1 MAEFEH
7 GGNLKQ
13 LAQDAGQAP
22 GNILD
27 FSANINPLGPP
38 DWLRPLISR
47 HISDLAHYPDPGA
60 TALANAAADRYHATL
75 EEVLTGNGSTE
86 LLSLLTQ
93 VAGTA
98 RAIIPVP
105 SYSDY
110 GRAARLAGMSLIE
123 LPLNE
128 SEGFKLDPARLNPLL
143 KTPATV
149 FIGHPNNPTGCL
161 CPAGALHLLAAAHPD
176 SLFIV
181 DEAFGDFVEDFDS
194 LTVNRPA
201 NVAVLLSL
209 TKIFAIPG
217 LRLGCLVAN
226 ASMIQKA
233 RERQPL
239 WSVNTLAQAVGAAA
253 LEDTAYVARS
263 RTLVRQ
269 ERDWLL
275 NELSQIS
282 GLVPYPGAANFL
294 LARLTGS
301 ANNAD
306 TLAKQLLKEHGI
318 AIRSCGNFRG
328 LDNRYFRVAVRPR
341 VENERLISA
350 LQSVTRTRRPTPT
363 PRRTPAIMFQGTT
376 SNAGKSVITSALCRI
391 LLQDGYRVAPFKS
404 QNMSLNSFVTR
415 DGGEMGRAQVVQAQ
429 ACRIEPDVRMNPVL
443 LKPNSHTGSQVIVMG
458 KPVGNMSVDEYIRYK
473 PEAFKTI
480 CRAYDELAAD
490 HDVIVL
496 EGAGSPGEVNLK
508 SHDIVNMNMARYA
521 QSPVLLVGDIDR
533 GGVFAAFVGTMEVL
547 TEWERALVAGFVVN
561 RFRGQE
567 SLLCDALDYMLRV
580 TGRPVLG
587 VVPNLSNLNLPE
599 EDSVSFKSGVIV
611 HAKQDGAAIE
621 IAVIDLPHISNF
633 TDFDAFKVE
642 PDVHL
647 RIVRSAGELGEPD
660 AVIIPGSKNTL
671 HDLSY
676 LKQTGLADRILR
688 LAAMGETEIVGI
700 CGGFQMIGREIEDPD
715 CVETASGRAN
725 GLGLLDIRT
734 IMKGEKTLL
743 RVSARHAPSELTVH
757 GYEIHHG
764 QTQSAASPPLFIR
777 TDGESIGVVDTDGR
791 IWGTY
796 LHGVFDADDFRRW
809 FINRLRTRRGLA
821 PMEGTYAAYDIEL
834 ALNELAG
841 VVRKALRIDEIY
853 RLMGLRK

>member
-1 MAEFEH
+1 M
-7 GGNLKQ
+7 
-13 LAQDAGQAP
+13 
-22 GNILD
+22 
-27 FSANINPLGPP
+27 
-38 DWLRPLISR
+38 
-47 HISDLAHYPDPGA
+47 
-60 TALANAAADRYHATL
+60 TA
-75 EEVLTGNGSTE
+75 
-86 LLSLLTQ
+86 
-93 VAGTA
+93 
-98 RAIIPVP
+98 
-105 SYSDY
+105 
-110 GRAARLAGMSLIE
+110 
-123 LPLNE
+123 
-128 SEGFKLDPARLNPLL
+128 
-143 KTPATV
+143 
-149 FIGHPNNPTGCL
+149 
-161 CPAGALHLLAAAHPD
+161 
-176 SLFIV
+176 
-181 DEAFGDFVEDFDS
+181 
-194 LTVNRPA
+194 
-201 NVAVLLSL
+201 
-209 TKIFAIPG
+209 
-217 LRLGCLVAN
+217 
-226 ASMIQKA
+226 
-233 RERQPL
+233 
-239 WSVNTLAQAVGAAA
+239 
-253 LEDTAYVARS
+253 
-263 RTLVRQ
+263 
-269 ERDWLL
+269 
-275 NELSQIS
+275 
-282 GLVPYPGAANFL
+282 
-294 LARLTGS
+294 
-301 ANNAD
+301 
-306 TLAKQLLKEHGI
+306 
-318 AIRSCGNFRG
+318 
-328 LDNRYFRVAVRPR
+328 
-341 VENERLISA
+341 
-350 LQSVTRTRRPTPT
+350 
-363 PRRTPAIMFQGTT
+363 
-376 SNAGKSVITSALCRI
+376 ALCRI

-443 LKPNSHTGSQVIVMG
+443 LKPNSQTGSQVIVMG

-473 PEAFKTI
+473 PKAFKTI

-533 GGVFAAFVGTMEVL
+533 GGVFAAFAGTMEVL

-567 SLLCDALDYMLRV
+567 SLLRDALDYMLRV

-599 EDSVSFKSGVIV
+599 EDSVTFKSGVMDP
-611 HAKQDGAAIE
+611 AKQDGAAVE

-647 RIVRSAGELGEPD
+647 RIVRSAGELGKPD

-676 LKQTGLADRILR
+676 LKQTGLADRILQ
-688 LAAMGETEIVGI
+688 LAAMGKTEIVGI

-734 IMKGEKTLL
+734 VMKGEKTLL

-764 QTQSAASPPLFIR
+764 QTQSAALAPLFIR
-777 TDGESIGVVDTDGR
+777 TDGESIGVVDTDGL

-809 FINRLRTRRGLA
+809 FINRLRTRCGLA
-821 PMEGTYAAYDIEL
+821 PMDGTSPAYDIEP
-834 ALNELAG
+834 ALDELG
-841 VVRKALRIDEIY
+841 VVVRNALRMDELY
-853 RLMGLRK
+853 RLMGLRR